1 MPFSMAFLASI
12 AFSLA
17 SFREVAGVGAEGNQ
31 LFLALKVVF
40 QSPAFC
46 ASRRDEQVQP
56 FAVKEFLCFFSRFR
70 GADDGIGQG
79 YGVILLQGF
88 YYLDMYPK
96 NGYVY
101 VPFQIQLDTN

>member
-31 LFLALKVVF
+31 LFLAHECGI
-40 QSPAFC
+40 QSSAFACSGVMSRYSPLPSKSFC
-46 ASRRDEQVQP
+46 AFLAG
-56 FAVKEFLCFFSRFR
+56 FAARMAVSVR
-70 GADDGIGQG
+70 GM
-79 YGVILLQGF
+79 GVILLQGF

-96 NGYVY
+96 MGMSMYLFNSVGY
-101 VPFQIQLDTN
+101 